1 MGNVKWLEG
10 LREIAE
16 DYDVWSSGWLV
27 STLFGAGYI
36 FEPSLEA
43 EREGEI

>member
-16 DYDVWSSGWLV
+16 DYDVRSSGWLV
-27 STLFGAGYI
+27 STL